1 MSPKGFTSRASSLG
15 LSGLSVKQRGPT
27 KALYS
32 SSPCGS
38 CGQCQFFWANNR
50 EISGDGGHSSGASP
64 AWQAAGWDPRSRA
77 TGPSLNW
84 KMFMCQPNSLEW
96 NEIQMWT
103 KALNDCRLM
112 CASVGMMQSK
122 TEQWLFPSAA
132 LKKTYHAKSTQHA
145 CVREQD
151 RKTQR
156 ENLKWELYSWQLVVP
171 AYGQSTRSSVDSATR
186 GTTQL
191 PPHTALPWSPT
202 LAPAH

>member
-1 MSPKGFTSRASSLG
+1 
-15 LSGLSVKQRGPT
+15 
-27 KALYS
+27 
-32 SSPCGS
+32 
-38 CGQCQFFWANNR
+38 
-50 EISGDGGHSSGASP
+50 
-64 AWQAAGWDPRSRA
+64 
-77 TGPSLNW
+77 
-84 KMFMCQPNSLEW
+84 
-96 NEIQMWT
+96 
-103 KALNDCRLM
+103 M

-122 TEQWLFPSAA
+122 TEQWLIPSAA

-191 PPHTALPWSPT
+191 PPHTALRGPPLLHQLIKCCSLYSFCKELQNT
-202 LAPAH
+202 TKRLISLESLCSDE